1 MNDDDRARR
10 SSHHGGAADAGAHG
24 KRMRMEETHLSND
37 AGQNR
42 HPKRAEDRS
51 ADIHAHYAVAFRR
64 IQAEALRNNGDVGF
78 SVNGVARA
86 DRFAFHADEERHRQT
101 EDQRAEEVAEF
112 LHDQRPAGLHDH
124 FNIRT
129 DIERDLRDQ
138 QKNAHGKHLAGAIHF
153 FEPHDAPAREAH
165 QCTEYKCIKQRQKHD

>member
-1 MNDDDRARR
+1 
-10 SSHHGGAADAGAHG
+10 
-24 KRMRMEETHLSND
+24 MRMEETHLSND

-51 ADIHAHYAVAFRR
+51 ADIHAHYAVTFRR
-64 IQAEALRNNGDVGF
+64 VQTEALRNNGDVGF

-101 EDQRAEEVAEF
+101 KDQRAEEVAEF

-138 QKNAHGKHLAGAIHF
+138 QKNATESIL
-153 FEPHDAPAREAH
+153 PARFISSSL
-165 QCTEYKCIKQRQKHD
+165 TTLQRGKLTNAPNTSA